1 MSQPQLDFED
11 GVDDEAIVDPEG
23 TYTVGELAEVI
34 NRRIRGG
41 EDGVWVRGEIQGW
54 NARGPH
60 AYFTLADD
68 AADTPDA
75 KAVIDVAVFAPSRN
89 RLRPMLERHRL
100 RLGDGIKVRIYGYLD
115 FYAPRGQI
123 KLVMTGIDPRFTLGD
138 LAQQRDQVMR
148 RLVAGGL
155 VDANRR
161 TPLGRAPVHVGVVT
175 SVGSAAWHDF
185 HQELAASGLGFQLSV
200 CDVRVQGDHAV
211 AMVAAAIVSL
221 AARPLDAIVVIRGGG
236 ARNELSVFD
245 AESIALAIAGSPV
258 PVLTGLGHE
267 VDRSIA
273 DEVAYASYKTP
284 TACAQALVGM
294 TATYLAEAE
303 RAYER
308 VLAAARDDTERAA
321 TVLADRAHRIARRTQ
336 GAVVRAE
343 EGLAQRRAR
352 LHSSAR
358 RALGDAASLVE
369 RAAARTRVR
378 PPQVLTAE
386 SRHLESLHA
395 RARALDP
402 VVMLARG
409 WTITRHAGGAVVRSP
424 LDVVPGDVLVT
435 QLAAGSV
442 TSTVAATSGTPEP
455 DRSP

>member
-1 MSQPQLDFED
+1 M
-11 GVDDEAIVDPEG
+11 
-23 TYTVGELAEVI
+23 
-34 NRRIRGG
+34 
-41 EDGVWVRGEIQGW
+41 
-54 NARGPH
+54 
-60 AYFTLADD
+60 
-68 AADTPDA
+68 
-75 KAVIDVAVFAPSRN
+75 AVFAPSRN

-115 FYAPRGQI
+115 FYAPDGQI

-155 VDANRR
+155 LDANRR

-185 HQELAASGLGFQLSV
+185 HQELASSGLGFQLSV

-211 AMVAAAIVSL
+211 AMVAAAIASL

-245 AESIALAIAGSPV
+245 AEPIALAIAASPV

-284 TACAQALVGM
+284 TACAQALVAM

-303 RAYER
+303 RACER
-308 VLAAARDDTERAA
+308 DPRRGTA
-321 TVLADRAHRIARRTQ
+321 TTPSEPPPVLADRAHRIARRTQ

-343 EGLAQRRAR
+343 EGLAQRQRPADR
-352 LHSSAR
+352 HAR

-369 RAAARTRVR
+369 RAAARTRV
-378 PPQVLTAE
+378 A
-386 SRHLESLHA
+386 A
-395 RARALDP
+395 
-402 VVMLARG
+402 
-409 WTITRHAGGAVVRSP
+409 
-424 LDVVPGDVLVT
+424 
-435 QLAAGSV
+435 AAGARRRGPPPR
-442 TSTVAATSGTPEP
+442 TRCTPAPAPSTPS
-455 DRSP
+455 

>member
-41 EDGVWVRGEIQGW
+41 EDGLWVRGEIQGW

-211 AMVAAAIVSL
+211 AMVAAAIASL

-245 AESIALAIAGSPV
+245 AEPIALAIAASPV

-284 TACAQALVGM
+284 TACAQALVGDD
-294 TATYLAEAE
+294 
-303 RAYER
+303 
-308 VLAAARDDTERAA
+308 RDVPGR
-321 TVLADRAHRIARRTQ
+321 
-336 GAVVRAE
+336 G
-343 EGLAQRRAR
+343 RAR
-352 LHSSAR
+352 LRARPRRGTRRHRASRRGAR
-358 RALGDAASLVE
+358 RPRPPHRPAHPGRRRSCRGGPRPTAWPAAHRCPAGARRRRLAG
-369 RAAARTRVR
+369 RTGGGANPGAAAAGAHRREPGTSSRCTPAPAPSTR
-378 PPQVLTAE
+378 
-386 SRHLESLHA
+386 S
-395 RARALDP
+395 
-402 VVMLARG
+402 
-409 WTITRHAGGAVVRSP
+409 
-424 LDVVPGDVLVT
+424 
-435 QLAAGSV
+435 
-442 TSTVAATSGTPEP
+442 
-455 DRSP
+455 

>member
-41 EDGVWVRGEIQGW
+41 EDGLWVRGEIQGW

-211 AMVAAAIVSL
+211 AMVAAAIASL

-245 AESIALAIAGSPV
+245 AEPIALAIAASAV

-308 VLAAARDDTERAA
+308 VRRRRTRRHRASRRGARRPSPPHRPAHPGRRRPCRGGARPTACPA
-321 TVLADRAHRIARRTQ
+321 AHRRPAGARR
-336 GAVVRAE
+336 
-343 EGLAQRRAR
+343 RRR
-352 LHSSAR
+352 RWSSGPR
-358 RALGDAASLVE
+358 REPACGRRRCSSP
-369 RAAARTRVR
+369 R
-378 PPQVLTAE
+378 PGTW
-386 SRHLESLHA
+386 SRC
-395 RARALDP
+395 
-402 VVMLARG
+402 
-409 WTITRHAGGAVVRSP
+409 
-424 LDVVPGDVLVT
+424 
-435 QLAAGSV
+435 
-442 TSTVAATSGTPEP
+442 TPAP
-455 DRSP
+455 APSIPS